1 MLLCFVNK
9 VNMALS
15 LLQIKHNDAMEPG
28 MRIHLPVSVAEG
40 EVKKRYET
48 IPTATLHPN
57 KDEIEYLRRLV
68 IHRVILFVGCIAN
81 FSWTYIG
88 YMTPALIEKM
98 LFSVDNWPLYVSI
111 PQIGHI
117 VNK

>member
-1 MLLCFVNK
+1 MALLLYFVNK
-9 VNMALS
+9 VNMVLS

-40 EVKKRYET
+40 EIKKCYET

-81 FSWTYIG
+81 FH
-88 YMTPALIEKM
+88 
-98 LFSVDNWPLYVSI
+98 
-111 PQIGHI
+111 GHI
-117 VNK
+117 

>member
-1 MLLCFVNK
+1 MLLLCFVNK

-40 EVKKRYET
+40 EIKKRYET

-68 IHRVILFVGCIAN
+68 IHRVVFLCRLQDSCIN
-81 FSWTYIG
+81 RGNVVFCG
-88 YMTPALIEKM
+88 
-98 LFSVDNWPLYVSI
+98 
-111 PQIGHI
+111 
-117 VNK
+117 